1 MRYLIKF
8 RQYFGLKNEEINRL
22 LNTIKTKAIVS
33 KRTMV
38 GSVVTTF
45 LVITIGMGFMFYK
58 NPPSKAYALYA
69 ASHLI
74 IANIVTTMV
83 LVHLFNLYLAYII
96 MADCLTA
103 RIKSVTN
110 QLQIHRTDKKD
121 YSNLWI
127 EVESIFE
134 TLKDYNKAVKF
145 ILRNVIYLFRTGL
158 CALLVMMSLDMD
170 VYVKALITFPSLSG
184 VCIIIMT
191 GLYVSGTKNMLFLL
205 YKKLNTCYVRSIE
218 GTEYSLRL
226 KLKTR
231 LLIKQLGN
239 DDKDGHLFSDS
250 QMETGLRSPKWR
262 SQTSFLKQLLTL

>member
-191 GLYVSGTKNMLFLL
+191 GRFRNEEYALL
-205 YKKLNTCYVRSIE
+205 TVQLNTCYVRFIE
-218 GTEYSLRL
+218 DTEYSLRL

-231 LLIKQLGN
+231 LLIKELGN